1 MQKLKSIIDSNSH
14 CDDLLVALLS
24 PYKVP
29 EECLDVCL
37 DPTESSL
44 FDKQRSWAR

>member
-1 MQKLKSIIDSNSH
+1 MQKLKLIIDSNSH

-29 EECLDVCL
+29 EGCLDVCL
-37 DPTESSL
+37 NSKEPSL
-44 FDKQRSWAR
+44 FDKQSSWA

>member
-1 MQKLKSIIDSNSH
+1 MQKLKSIDSNSH